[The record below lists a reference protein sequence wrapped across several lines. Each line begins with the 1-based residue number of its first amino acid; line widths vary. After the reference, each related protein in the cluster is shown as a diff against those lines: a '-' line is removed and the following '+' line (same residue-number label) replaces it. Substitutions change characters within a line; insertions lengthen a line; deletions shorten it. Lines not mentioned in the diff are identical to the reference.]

1 MLKSEKAVA
10 IFWLLVSV
18 VICLKSFNLNVGTTS
33 NPGPGFMPL
42 IAGAIIGLLGLV
54 LFFQALRSKQRQ
66 KTGEKSKIGIKFY
79 PMVLVL
85 FILAAY
91 SVLLK
96 WLGYLPS
103 TFSLVFFLVLIGGE
117 KKKWGFVIVVAFLTT
132 LLSYLVFCVW
142 LQCPLPKGKFFEI
155 LGI

>member
-1 MLKSEKAVA
+1 MLKCEKTVA

-18 VICLKSFNLNVGTTS
+18 IICLKSFNLGVGTTS

-66 KTGEKSKIGIKFY
+66 KTEEESKIGIKLY
-79 PMVLVL
+79 PMVPVL
-85 FILAAY
+85 FILVAY
-91 SVLLK
+91 SVSLK
-96 WLGYLPS
+96 WLGYLLS
-103 TFSLVFFLVLIGGE
+103 TFSLVFFLILIGRAE
-117 KKKWGFVIVVAFLTT
+117 KKWGFVIVVTFLTT
-132 LLSYLVFCVW
+132 LLSYLVFCIW